1 MRHHNLLFLAAI
13 DCTSNHPG
21 NGSTIYAMNKFF
33 LVVLFS
39 SIAAAQLP
47 VVDWEKQKAEVLQI
61 HRSLVQI
68 DTSNPP
74 GNESKAV
81 EYLKKVLEAE
91 GIPATTFALDP
102 SRANLVA
109 RLKGNGTKR
118 PILIMAHTDVVGVQR
133 EKWPVDPFGA
143 ILKDGY
149 IWGRGSVD
157 DKDKLAANLMVMLLL
172 KRSGAKLD
180 RDVIFLA
187 ECGEEGTTGPGIDFM
202 VNQHFNDINAE
213 FALTEGGSAKLENG
227 RVTAVQI
234 QTIEKVPRQTRLVVN
249 GTSGHGSVPRVD
261 NALVHLSA
269 AVAKVGAW
277 ETPMRLNDTTRTY
290 FERLA
295 AISAPEKAARYNG
308 LLDPARS
315 TAIQRYLAVNEP
327 QHYSMLRT
335 SVVPTI
341 LKAGFRVNV
350 IPSEAEATLDVR
362 ALPDEDMT
370 RFFAEM
376 QKVIG
381 DPAVKI
387 ERTNRDERP
396 VGTPSRLDTEMYR
409 ALEQVSRRMYPGST
423 VLPTMSTGATDMA
436 QLRAKGVQSY
446 GIGPARTE
454 EDALNYGAHSDVER
468 LLESSL
474 YGFAEFTWNV
484 VTEVAVAK

>member
-1 MRHHNLLFLAAI
+1 
-13 DCTSNHPG
+13 
-21 NGSTIYAMNKFF
+21 MNKLF
-33 LVVLFS
+33 LVVFLAS
-39 SIAAAQLP
+39 SAAAQLP
-47 VVDWEKQKAEVLQI
+47 VVDWEKQKAEVLRI

-74 GNESKAV
+74 GNETKAV
-81 EYLKKVLEAE
+81 EYLKKVFEAE

-157 DKDKLAANLMVMLLL
+157 DKDKLASNLMVMLLL

-202 VNQHFNDINAE
+202 VNQHFSDINAE

-295 AISAPEKAARYNG
+295 GISAPEKAARYNG

-315 TAIQRYLAVNEP
+315 AAIQRYLAVNEP

-370 RFFAEM
+370 KFFAEM

-381 DPAVKI
+381 DPAVRI
-387 ERTNRDERP
+387 ERIARDQRP

-409 ALEQVSRRMYPGST
+409 ALEGVSKRMYPGST